1 MGASRAEGR
10 PSPTP
15 HCCMEFR
22 LSLSLRV
29 MLGIRLMWSSTQLPT
44 QRSISARTAGS
55 LAPESNRSFALS
67 LQCIVHLVRRSCEGR
82 DTIKCPINT
91 SIIKNSNGDI
101 YTTGTLLNSTEIEVF
116 KPVLHLLLSKS
127 GPEGGVYTGVKMN
140 CPHLKLFQFWG
151 DQSLSLSQR
160 SVTPFYALMNLRHG
174 VRGAATAV
182 GAAAEHATL
191 QESRKTHNGLGWK

>member
-1 MGASRAEGR
+1 
-10 PSPTP
+10 
-15 HCCMEFR
+15 
-22 LSLSLRV
+22 

-44 QRSISARTAGS
+44 QWSISARTAGS

-82 DTIKCPINT
+82 DTIKCAINT
-91 SIIKNSNGDI
+91 SIKNSKWDI

-116 KPVLHLLLSKS
+116 KQVLHLFDTSFFRVIKLSKS
-127 GPEGGVYTGVKMN
+127 GPEGSVYTGVKMN
-140 CPHLKLFQFWG
+140 CPHLKFFQFWG

-174 VRGAATAV
+174 VWGATTAV
-182 GAAAEHATL
+182 GAAAEHTTL
-191 QESRKTHNGLGWK
+191 QESRKTHNGLGCCWK

>member
-1 MGASRAEGR
+1 MKRLHQLNAKLVHQKCTFNKEINVSSIQVAAPDFLISQINQDVQSQSAPVCNHTTTHATSNIPEFPWITNSNIFKTTRHHHQFFIHDKLAQWASRAEYR

-15 HCCMEFR
+15 HCCIEFR

-82 DTIKCPINT
+82 DTIICAINT
-91 SIIKNSNGDI
+91 SIKNIK
-101 YTTGTLLNSTEIEVF
+101 
-116 KPVLHLLLSKS
+116 
-127 GPEGGVYTGVKMN
+127 
-140 CPHLKLFQFWG
+140 
-151 DQSLSLSQR
+151 
-160 SVTPFYALMNLRHG
+160 
-174 VRGAATAV
+174 
-182 GAAAEHATL
+182 
-191 QESRKTHNGLGWK
+191 